1 MGSEDIKKRR
11 RHVQEGEGSGG
22 NSEEI
27 ISRRSRSVRRP
38 SKQQST
44 GSSAEYFFCAR
55 MDGWMD
61 GLIRMER
68 VVKREREERLEESG
82 ALDGNKT
89 EQKRR
94 QQR

>member
-44 GSSAEYFFCAR
+44 GRSAEYFFAH
-55 MDGWMD
+55 GWMD

-68 VVKREREERLEESG
+68 VVKREREERVEESG

-89 EQKRR
+89 EQKKR